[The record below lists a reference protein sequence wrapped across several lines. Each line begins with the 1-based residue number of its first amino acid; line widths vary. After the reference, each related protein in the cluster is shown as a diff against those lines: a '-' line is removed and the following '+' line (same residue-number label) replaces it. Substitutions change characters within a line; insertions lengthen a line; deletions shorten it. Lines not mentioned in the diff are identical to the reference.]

1 MLRRLGLGLLLL
13 SALPTVLPAQY
24 FGQNKVQYRKFDFQI
39 LKTEHFD
46 IHFYPEA
53 RQAAFDAGRMAE
65 RSYAILSKVLRH
77 EYRERKPII
86 LYASHSDFQQTNAL
100 GGESPGEGTG
110 GVTDFLKQ
118 RIILPFTGSYEE
130 LEHVLQHEMVHQF
143 QYDIWSRGRAGAN
156 MQAIIQVNPPLWFV
170 EGMAEYL
177 SLGGVD
183 PNTAMWLRDAAIEGK
198 IPTVDQLEN
207 DPYIFPYRYGQALLA
222 FIGQRWGDE
231 AIGAIMQGTLA
242 GGGGLRGAM
251 RRVLGVDYPQLSAM
265 WRQHIQ
271 ETYLPEV
278 ATRTRARD
286 IAREVLSQDR
296 SEGTLHLAPAL
307 SPDGKQVVYFS
318 EKDFYFIDLYLADAE
333 TGKVE
338 RRLSKSSYSSNYETF
353 RFINS
358 QANWSPDG
366 QFLAFAA
373 KRGPRDDIIILDV
386 RRNREVRRIEV
397 EMNGVTTPSWSPDG
411 KSLVFTGYVGGLS
424 DLFIVG
430 ADGKGLR
437 RLTGDRYA
445 DLHPVWSPDG
455 STIAFASDRGPDTD
469 FDRLEI
475 GNMRICTLD
484 LATGRVSVLPG
495 MDVGKN
501 VSPQWGPDGRDIAF
515 VSDRDGVSNIFLY
528 SLDDTRIYQI
538 TDLFTGAQGITP
550 LSPVL
555 SWAQG
560 ADRLA
565 FVYYTRDM
573 FDVYAIDHPGTL
585 KAKAWEPKTQ
595 PTRRD
600 VATLGPRLVPQTGG
614 GDSVRAPGDTT
625 TARDTAAAR
634 TPLES
639 SGSLYISPNG
649 IRSADS
655 APVVTDSLLRPVTIT
670 ALLDSTNVPLPDTAE
685 FVVKDYK
692 VQFRPDFVSRPT
704 IGYTRDNF
712 GRGFYGGSAIQL
724 SDMLG
729 NHNLIFAAFIN
740 GRITEAMVNATYVNL
755 ERRVNWA
762 VSVGQEPYY
771 FLEPSYIVA
780 DSPQVGDRVFVTNLR
795 RIVLRS
801 VQAQALYPVSRF
813 ARFEAGMTAATIS
826 DRLQSIYEPY
836 DAGTGFPT
844 DNPTSRERGL
854 PGASYVE
861 PELAYVFDNSL
872 PGYVGPFYGRR
883 YRLSVSQ
890 TIGGWRFFQGL
901 ADYRRYDKI
910 VGPLVFATRGLYFGR
925 IGRDAERFRIFLG
938 NPDLLRGNTSGSY
951 YNHECTTQDPNTTTG
966 CVELDRL
973 VGTQI
978 AVGSA
983 EIRFPILTPQFKFVP
998 AGFPPIEGALFYD
1011 VGLAWNEGNTLKWK
1025 REAGDDPVNVRTP
1038 LQVFGASARMNLF
1051 GFVVLRLDYSIPQ
1064 ERRAIKGYWTLSLGP
1079 AF

>member
-118 RIILPFTGSYEE
+118 RIILPFTGSYDE

-366 QFLAFAA
+366 KYLAFAA

-386 RRNREVRRIEV
+386 ARNKEVRRIEV

-455 STIAFASDRGPDTD
+455 TTIAFASDRGPDTD

-573 FDVYAIDHPGTL
+573 FDVYAIDHPGSL
-585 KAKAWEPKTQ
+585 KAKAWEPKPQ

-614 GDSVRAPGDTT
+614 GDSVRAPGDST

-771 FLEPSYIVA
+771 FLEPSFIVA
-780 DSPQVGDRVFVTNLR
+780 DSPSVGDRVFVTNLR

-836 DAGTGFPT
+836 DAGTGLPT

-925 IGRDAERFRIFLG
+925 IGRDADRFRIFLG